1 MLKPFLLST
10 FMTGT
15 ALLGIPEQALA
26 ASNNVPNDA
35 KGLFGTIEIA
45 SDNLQSLP
53 QWRKVVSSF
62 PELSKTAAQCDAD
75 IQDCKSQQMTL
86 WRAKIRG
93 LELSDPS
100 IQIREINQFIN
111 RWKQAAD
118 TNTVG
123 KKDHWATPLE
133 FIPIGGDSEDF
144 AIMKYISLKEL
155 GIDPSKMRIVV
166 TNDVLR
172 GVTHTIL
179 VVKYGKRTLIL
190 DSQNDTVLPE
200 KLVQYYIPFYSV
212 NETTRWAHIP
222 KQTASVAAGTD
233 KND

>member
-1 MLKPFLLST
+1 MLKPFLFST
-10 FMTGT
+10 FIAGS
-15 ALLGIPEQALA
+15 ALLGFPEQVSA
-26 ASNNVPNDA
+26 ASKEGQSKPA
-35 KGLFGTIEIA
+35 GLFGTIEIA
-45 SDNLQSLP
+45 SENLQSLP
-53 QWRKVVSSF
+53 QWRKVMGSF
-62 PELSKTAAQCDAD
+62 PKLAKTAARCDAD
-75 IQDCKSQQMTL
+75 IQNCKSQQMTL

-111 RWKQAAD
+111 KWKQAAD
-118 TNTVG
+118 LETFG
-123 KKDHWATPLE
+123 EKDHWATPLE
-133 FIPIGGDSEDF
+133 FIPVGGDSEDF

-179 VVKYGKRTLIL
+179 AVKYGKRTLIL
-190 DSQNDTVLPE
+190 DSQNNTVLPE

-222 KQTASVAAGTD
+222 KQTATVAAGTD

>member
-1 MLKPFLLST
+1 MLKPLLFST
-10 FMTGT
+10 LIAGSFV
-15 ALLGIPEQALA
+15 LGIPERSA
-26 ASNNVPNDA
+26 AETNNSAGSGN
-35 KGLFGTIEIA
+35 GLFGTVEIA

-53 QWRKVVSSF
+53 QWREVIRSF
-62 PELSKTAAQCDAD
+62 PKLAKTAARCDAD

-111 RWKQAAD
+111 RWKQVAD
-118 TNTVG
+118 QDTFG

-133 FIPIGGDSEDF
+133 FIPVGGDSEDF

-190 DSQNDTVLPE
+190 DSQNNTVLPE

-222 KQTASVAAGTD
+222 KQTATVAAGTD

>member
-1 MLKPFLLST
+1 MLKPLLFST
-10 FMTGT
+10 LIAGSVV
-15 ALLGIPEQALA
+15 LGIPEKSA
-26 ASNNVPNDA
+26 AETNNSPGSGD
-35 KGLFGTIEIA
+35 GLFSTVEIA

-53 QWRKVVSSF
+53 QWREVISSF
-62 PELSKTAAQCDAD
+62 PKLAKTAARCDAD

-111 RWKQAAD
+111 RWKQVAD
-118 TNTVG
+118 SDTFG

-133 FIPIGGDSEDF
+133 FIPVGGDSEDF

-190 DSQNDTVLPE
+190 DSQNNTVLPE

-222 KQTASVAAGTD
+222 KQTATVAAGTD